1 MHLLFSPVSV
11 FEYISNRVVTLIFF
25 VICMLSVLS
34 FAVVCECWL
43 TNVDLVVNK
52 SAKLAVVLGL
62 LVLLYRVPQKLG
74 LFTFSVRIISN
85 IC

>member
-11 FEYISNRVVTLIFF
+11 FEYISNRPVTLIFF
-25 VICMLSVLS
+25 VICMLAVLS

-43 TNVDLVVNK
+43 TNVDSVVNK
-52 SAKLAVVLGL
+52 CAKLAVVLGL
-62 LVLLYRVPQKLG
+62 LVLLYRVPQELG